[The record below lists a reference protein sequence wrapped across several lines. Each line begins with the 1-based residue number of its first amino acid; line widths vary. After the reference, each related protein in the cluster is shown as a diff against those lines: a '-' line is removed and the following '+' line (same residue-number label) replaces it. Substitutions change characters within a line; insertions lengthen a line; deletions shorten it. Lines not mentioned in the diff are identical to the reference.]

1 MKQMNELE
9 LQLRSWVPRPPSAKL
24 SQKLFARP
32 QSEEAS
38 SATEHGTR
46 NADHAPFS
54 FRWLVPASAAL
65 LLVCLIF
72 NQHSSAP
79 ITGGARSEPMIAM
92 ITSNQSTVPYF
103 PSTFQ
108 KEQNSLLTD
117 TFEWTNGSG
126 STSSISSLSPSKG
139 SN

>member
-1 MKQMNELE
+1 MNELE
-9 LQLRSWVPRPPSAKL
+9 LQLRSWAPRHPSAKL

-32 QSEEAS
+32 QSEEA
-38 SATEHGTR
+38 AGTTAHGTR
-46 NADHAPFS
+46 SAEHPPFS
-54 FRWLVPASAAL
+54 FRWLVPATAAF
-65 LLVCLIF
+65 LLVCLVF

-92 ITSNQSTVPYF
+92 ITSNQSAAPYF